1 MNLGQALRFLRGM
14 KVLTQ
19 EELAA
24 RVGVNPSYIS
34 LLENNQK
41 NPTFAMVRRICDAL
55 GISIMLVAFLLD
67 ANHPDVAPYLTDIV
81 RALVSAIEVN
91 KEEPV
96 GN

>member
-14 KVLTQ
+14 KDLTQ
-19 EELAA
+19 EELASK
-24 RVGVNPSYIS
+24 VGVNPSYIS

-41 NPTFAMVRRICDAL
+41 NPSFAMVQNICKAL
-55 GISIMLVAFLLD
+55 GISIMLVAFFLD
-67 ANHPDVAPYLTDIV
+67 SEHPDVAPMVPDAV
-81 RALVSAIEVN
+81 RFLIRSINEV